1 MDVSTKNNSHT
12 LICGM
17 SGSGKSYLTNQYF
30 ARICLHGGADSVVY
44 FADFKQ
50 DDSFSYL
57 RECPRYYPY
66 DKTINAL
73 EEVYEIMHERQCG
86 KDVSRH
92 FVTLV
97 WDEYMANILSL
108 LGTEKKKAEGVMR
121 KVSEILMIGRS
132 LAVRIIVTCQRGDI
146 VRTVI
151 YMPVMIAP
159 LIMGY
164 IMYFLFQYDGGA
176 LNDIIM
182 LLGHEPVDLLAN
194 SSAAIAIIVMV
205 NSLQFVGVSMVI
217 YLAGLQNV
225 PNMYYEAAMLDGA
238 SSWQRFKHITFPLLM
253 PAISSSTILNLI
265 GGLKLFDL
273 VMALTSGGPGF
284 TTHSLSTLVTN
295 QYFSAQSAGY
305 ASAIGI
311 FAFLLIMVVSNVVMK
326 FFDKREVDV

>member
-1 MDVSTKNNSHT
+1 MKVQKKAAIN
-12 LICGM
+12 LFYIPAIVLFLVFVI
-17 SGSGKSYLTNQYF
+17 YPF
-30 ARICLHGGADSVVY
+30 LHGIRISFTNWNGYSQTMKFVGIDNYVRL
-44 FADFKQ
+44 FQ
-50 DDSFSYL
+50 DANV
-57 RECPRYYPY
+57 R
-66 DKTINAL
+66 TAL
-73 EEVYEIMHERQCG
+73 VN
-86 KDVSRH
+86 
-92 FVTLV
+92 TLV
-97 WDEYMANILSL
+97 YGIASTIIQNV
-108 LGTEKKKAEGVMR
+108 LGLAYALFLNTKFK
-121 KVSEILMIGRS
+121 GRS
-132 LAVRIIVTCQRGDI
+132 I

-311 FAFLLIMVVSNVVMK
+311 FAFLLIMGVSNVVMK
-326 FFDKREVDV
+326 FFDKQEVDV

>member
-1 MDVSTKNNSHT
+1 MKVQKKAAIN
-12 LICGM
+12 LFYIPAIVLFLVFVI
-17 SGSGKSYLTNQYF
+17 YPF
-30 ARICLHGGADSVVY
+30 LHGIRISFTNWNGYSQTMKFVGIDNYVRL
-44 FADFKQ
+44 FQ
-50 DDSFSYL
+50 DANV
-57 RECPRYYPY
+57 R
-66 DKTINAL
+66 TAL
-73 EEVYEIMHERQCG
+73 VN
-86 KDVSRH
+86 
-92 FVTLV
+92 TLV
-97 WDEYMANILSL
+97 YGIASTIIQNILGL
-108 LGTEKKKAEGVMR
+108 AYALFLNTKFK
-121 KVSEILMIGRS
+121 GRS
-132 LAVRIIVTCQRGDI
+132 I

>member
-1 MDVSTKNNSHT
+1 MKVQKKAAIN
-12 LICGM
+12 LFYIPAIVLFLVFVI
-17 SGSGKSYLTNQYF
+17 YPF
-30 ARICLHGGADSVVY
+30 LHGIRISFTNWNGYSQTMKFVGIDNYVRL
-44 FADFKQ
+44 FQ
-50 DDSFSYL
+50 DANV
-57 RECPRYYPY
+57 R
-66 DKTINAL
+66 TAL
-73 EEVYEIMHERQCG
+73 VN
-86 KDVSRH
+86 
-92 FVTLV
+92 TLV
-97 WDEYMANILSL
+97 YGIASTIIQNV
-108 LGTEKKKAEGVMR
+108 LGLAYALFLNTKFK
-121 KVSEILMIGRS
+121 GRS
-132 LAVRIIVTCQRGDI
+132 I

-151 YMPVMIAP
+151 YIPVMIAP

-326 FFDKREVDV
+326 FFNKREVDV

>member
-1 MDVSTKNNSHT
+1 MKRKSTGVINESTKKAAIN
-12 LICGM
+12 LFYIPAIVLFLVFVI
-17 SGSGKSYLTNQYF
+17 YPF
-30 ARICLHGGADSVVY
+30 LHGIRISFTNWNGYSQTMKFVGIDNYVRL
-44 FADFKQ
+44 FQ
-50 DDSFSYL
+50 DANV
-57 RECPRYYPY
+57 R
-66 DKTINAL
+66 TAL
-73 EEVYEIMHERQCG
+73 VN
-86 KDVSRH
+86 
-92 FVTLV
+92 TLV
-97 WDEYMANILSL
+97 YGIASTIIQNV
-108 LGTEKKKAEGVMR
+108 LGLAYALFLNTKFK
-121 KVSEILMIGRS
+121 GRS
-132 LAVRIIVTCQRGDI
+132 I

-265 GGLKLFDL
+265 GGLKLFR
-273 VMALTSGGPGF
+273 SGYGAYKWRTRIYYTFLIYIGNESVFLCPVSRVCFG
-284 TTHSLSTLVTN
+284 N
-295 QYFSAQSAGY
+295 WYFCIPVNHGC
-305 ASAIGI
+305 
-311 FAFLLIMVVSNVVMK
+311 
-326 FFDKREVDV
+326 

>member
-1 MDVSTKNNSHT
+1 MKVQKKAAIN
-12 LICGM
+12 LFYIPAIVLFLVFVI
-17 SGSGKSYLTNQYF
+17 YPF
-30 ARICLHGGADSVVY
+30 LHGIRISFTNWNGYSQTMKFVGIDNYVRL
-44 FADFKQ
+44 FQ
-50 DDSFSYL
+50 DANV
-57 RECPRYYPY
+57 R
-66 DKTINAL
+66 TAL
-73 EEVYEIMHERQCG
+73 VN
-86 KDVSRH
+86 
-92 FVTLV
+92 TLV
-97 WDEYMANILSL
+97 YGIASTIIQNV
-108 LGTEKKKAEGVMR
+108 LGLAYALFLNTKFK
-121 KVSEILMIGRS
+121 GRS
-132 LAVRIIVTCQRGDI
+132 I

-194 SSAAIAIIVMV
+194 SSATIAIIVMV

-326 FFDKREVDV
+326 FFNKREVDV